1 MMPEA
6 PVRFS
11 TMNCCLSESES
22 FAANRR
28 ASGSTEPPGG
38 YGETNFTGLVGHSWA
53 EATDTAP
60 SIAIAIKNLEIDIA
74 AAFQLQHLARVVRRS
89 DGEAELLENPPRL
102 RDLGSIRF
110 GELPAAE
117 PQAVLEADAHVAAH
131 HRRHRGDEHLVA
143 AGAPD
148 RPVVSVAEQ
157 AVGGA
162 LHVQHVLGMRAD
174 AAADAE
180 HRLDEQ
186 RRLEQP
192 PLEEVRR
199 GVEMADVVALDLE
212 ARVVVGAGLQDVGDV
227 LEAVL
232 EDALVAAREVG
243 PFPVVL
249 ELLVAAEHLVQA
261 EVHRAHVER
270 RHLGLQAQRRKPEVA

>member
-11 TMNCCLSESES
+11 TMNCCLSETES

-38 YGETNFTGLVGHSWA
+38 YGETNLTGFVGQSCA
-53 EATDTAP
+53 KAGNARSRRKT
-60 SIAIAIKNLEIDIA
+60 NLKSDIP
-74 AAFQLQHLARVVRRS
+74 AAFELQHLARVVRRS
-89 DGEAELLENPPRL
+89 NGEAELLENPPRL

-110 GELPAAE
+110 GELPASE
-117 PQAVLEADAHVAAH
+117 PQAVLAADAHVAAH

-143 AGAPD
+143 AGAQD
-148 RPVVSVAEQ
+148 RPVVRVAEQ

-212 ARVVVGAGLQDVGDV
+212 
-227 LEAVL
+227 
-232 EDALVAAREVG
+232 
-243 PFPVVL
+243 
-249 ELLVAAEHLVQA
+249 
-261 EVHRAHVER
+261 
-270 RHLGLQAQRRKPEVA
+270 